1 MHVAAV
7 SEGRCT
13 LLECRRTRTAA
24 ELSVLVHCQ
33 WLVGCLDLL
42 VFDLVSK
49 DGIGT
54 LAMGFA
60 STSST
65 FRLRTR
71 IVRIPGTRNWS
82 RRGMSSLVIFFFWA
96 GLHPFR
102 VPWDRTGS
110 ELEPSYFLAAC
121 YWPPSPKGAE
131 ERSECVA
138 ILAVAAVI
146 YGLINFCWQTMLLTP
161 QESI

>member
-1 MHVAAV
+1 MHLAAV

-33 WLVGCLDLL
+33 WLVGCVGSPLGLW
-42 VFDLVSK
+42 

-54 LAMGFA
+54 LAMGLP

-71 IVRIPGTRNWS
+71 IVRIPRTRNWS
-82 RRGMSSLVIFFFWA
+82 RCGIFPLVFSFFFSA
-96 GLHPFR
+96 GPHPFR
-102 VPWDRTGS
+102 VPRARW
-110 ELEPSYFLAAC
+110 LEPSYLLASSNWA
-121 YWPPSPKGAE
+121 PSTSFPKGAE
-131 ERSECVA
+131 ERS
-138 ILAVAAVI
+138 
-146 YGLINFCWQTMLLTP
+146 
-161 QESI
+161 